1 MASEHSFDVVCKL
14 DKQEVVNAVQQTLRE
29 LGQRYDFK
37 NAKYDIEF
45 NQGEMKLAL
54 TADSDFRLKNVS
66 DVLET
71 KLAKRQIP
79 LDAITRKPI
88 EMSSGGSARQDYLLQ
103 TGIPSEKAKEIVK
116 LVKDLKIKVQASV
129 QSDQVRISGKDLDD
143 LQLVQRKIR
152 EADLKV
158 HTQFVNYR

>member
-37 NAKYDIEF
+37 DAKYTIEF
-45 NQGEMKLAL
+45 NQPDMKLLL
-54 TADSDFRLKNVS
+54 TADSEFRLKNLA
-66 DVLET
+66 DALET
-71 KLAKRQIP
+71 RLAKRQIP
-79 LDAITRKPI
+79 LDAITRQAI
-88 EMSSGGSARQDYLLQ
+88 EVSSGGGARQEYLLQ
-103 TGIPSEKAKEIVK
+103 AGIPADKARDIAK
-116 LVKDLKIKVQASV
+116 LVKDLKLKVQAAI
-129 QSDQVRISGKDLDD
+129 QGDQVRISSKVLDD

-152 EADLKV
+152 EANLKI